1 MSRDQIHTIVQSAII
16 AALYFLL
23 TWAFAPISFSG
34 VQVRISEALYAF
46 CLFTPCGIW
55 GMSAGCLLAN
65 LFFSPYGFL
74 DILLGTLATF
84 MGAIGVYALR
94 KNKMV
99 AFACPV
105 ISNAFLVPV
114 VLQVAAGLPY
124 VANLLYV
131 AVGEGIAVY
140 AIGLLAAKLCP
151 APPVPGPAVDSIGA
165 DTTNF
170 RKNPLFSGFFLLSP
184 ELLCYYNQ

>member
-84 MGAIGVYALR
+84 VGAIGVYALR

-99 AFACPV
+99 TFACPV

-140 AIGLLAAKLCP
+140 AIGLL
-151 APPVPGPAVDSIGA
+151 
-165 DTTNF
+165 
-170 RKNPLFSGFFLLSP
+170 LSSVLP
-184 ELLCYYNQ
+184 RLYQDQQ

>member
-84 MGAIGVYALR
+84 VGAIGVYALR

-114 VLQVAAGLPY
+114 VLQVAAGLQ
-124 VANLLYV
+124 LLRTLPGGDV
-131 AVGEGIAVY
+131 FSVVSAAASRLDIAR
-140 AIGLLAAKLCP
+140 LL
-151 APPVPGPAVDSIGA
+151 
-165 DTTNF
+165 
-170 RKNPLFSGFFLLSP
+170 
-184 ELLCYYNQ
+184 NQSLHSYTPFW

>member
-1 MSRDQIHTIVQSAII
+1 MAWICL
-16 AALYFLL
+16 LY
-23 TWAFAPISFSG
+23 T
-34 VQVRISEALYAF
+34 
-46 CLFTPCGIW
+46 
-55 GMSAGCLLAN
+55 SAGCLLAN

-84 MGAIGVYALR
+84 VGAIGVYALR

-140 AIGLLAAKLCP
+140 AIGLLLSSVLPLSLIHIYP
-151 APPVPGPAVDSIGA
+151 AGGRPWADPPGTSSPHGANPAGRP
-165 DTTNF
+165 F
-170 RKNPLFSGFFLLSP
+170 CR
-184 ELLCYYNQ
+184 